1 MAINSVNLAQGIQFK
16 GDFMR
21 LVILRLPAV
30 LAATGYSRS
39 TLYLR
44 MTQGLWPKQVQLGAK
59 SIGWPAHEVEA
70 MNAIRIAGSSDEAIR
85 VLVVNL
91 EASRREIAEK
101 AGVPNFASY

>member
-1 MAINSVNLAQGIQFK
+1 
-16 GDFMR
+16 MR

-44 MTQGLWPKQVQLGAK
+44 MAQGLWPKQVQLGAR

-70 MNAIRIAGSSDEAIR
+70 MNAIRIAGESDIEIR
-85 VLVVNL
+85 TLVICL
-91 EASRREIAEK
+91 EAAKKEMLYEK
-101 AGVPNFASY
+101 RLD